1 MTSDRWFVNSYIL
14 QVQPEL
20 GFPHSWCLYSVMNW
34 DQKLN
39 NRVNIE
45 VLHGEQ
51 IWIQLMTCETWFGED
66 HEYKA
71 LLAWLRIVLPCHGI
85 RPTGQWSYGLQLH
98 RQVSVIWKV
107 FVHVSLAYYKGA
119 ILGFNADWLW
129 WTTSHTFCFL
139 ILIKMCVYKRH
150 AVPGSPGRFRWFKKA
165 LFPGRLEGS
174 GGLKRPCCKLACG
187 YVHLDLALNLW
198 KSETRPGLTKS
209 WQCFTVTH
217 NRCKFIST
225 AYQLIF
231 YLVFDIVYTLFWLL
245 NLALWDKYSLKI
257 WPLHPLY
264 FMHSCFWSYWPVLE
278 SVSICNGFTYISQ
291 VVWYTK
297 YITLQKHLD
306 CYMSVI
312 RLSVPLLCLWVTL
325 PLQSN
330 HRNFSEL
337 QRVISQCR

>member
-1 MTSDRWFVNSYIL
+1 MGRWSIQINSHHSPPSFETRTGTSWNSIQISIYGTKKGRKVMTSDRWFVNSYIL
-14 QVQPEL
+14 KVQPEL

-107 FVHVSLAYYKGA
+107 FVHVSRAYYKGA

-139 ILIKMCVYKRH
+139 ILIKMCVYKRN
-150 AVPGSPGRFRWFKKA
+150 AVPGSPGRFRWF
-165 LFPGRLEGS
+165 
-174 GGLKRPCCKLACG
+174 
-187 YVHLDLALNLW
+187 
-198 KSETRPGLTKS
+198 
-209 WQCFTVTH
+209 
-217 NRCKFIST
+217 
-225 AYQLIF
+225 
-231 YLVFDIVYTLFWLL
+231 
-245 NLALWDKYSLKI
+245 
-257 WPLHPLY
+257 
-264 FMHSCFWSYWPVLE
+264 
-278 SVSICNGFTYISQ
+278 
-291 VVWYTK
+291 
-297 YITLQKHLD
+297 
-306 CYMSVI
+306 
-312 RLSVPLLCLWVTL
+312 
-325 PLQSN
+325 
-330 HRNFSEL
+330 
-337 QRVISQCR
+337 